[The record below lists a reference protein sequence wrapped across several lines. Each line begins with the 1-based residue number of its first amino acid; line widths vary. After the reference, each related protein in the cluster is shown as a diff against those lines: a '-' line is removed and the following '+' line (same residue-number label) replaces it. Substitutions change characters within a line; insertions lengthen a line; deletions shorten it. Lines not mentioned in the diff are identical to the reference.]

1 MTGSVGQ
8 GARTHADHPRP
19 SRVAV
24 LDDYQRVAIASADWA
39 SLGNHV
45 AVQSFSDHVHDQD
58 EIVERLAGYDV
69 VVAMRERTPFPRDL
83 LARLPDLR
91 LLVTTGMRNA
101 AIDMPAAAEM
111 GIRVCGTEL
120 VGSSTVELT
129 WALILAVTRDIP
141 GEDRRTR
148 AGQWQQHLP
157 TGLAGG
163 TLGVVGLGRLG
174 RQVTAIAKAFGMNVL
189 AWSRHLTADGA
200 ADHGAEYADF
210 DELFERSDIV
220 TVHVTLNESSRG
232 LVGARQLDL
241 LGPEGFLVNT
251 SRGPIVDQQAL
262 VDSLQAGTIAGAAL
276 DVFDVEPLPADHPL
290 CHTPRTVLSPHV
302 GFVSKRAYR
311 VAYGGAVEDVRA
323 WLEGAAIRVLS

>member
-1 MTGSVGQ
+1 MHT
-8 GARTHADHPRP
+8 DPRKP

-24 LDDYQRVAIASADWA
+24 LDDYQGVAMASADWA
-39 SLGNHV
+39 SLGNDV
-45 AVQSFSDHVHDQD
+45 AVQAFSDHLDDQD
-58 EIVERLAGYDV
+58 QIVERLAGYDV

-91 LLVTTGMRNA
+91 LLVTTGMKNA
-101 AIDMPAAAEM
+101 AIDVPAAA
-111 GIRVCGTEL
+111 GRGVTVCGTPL

-148 AGQWQQHLP
+148 AGQWQQNLP
-157 TGLAGG
+157 LDLAGS

-189 AWSRHLTADGA
+189 AWSRHLTADVA
-200 ADHGAEYADF
+200 ADHGAEYAGF
-210 DELFERSDIV
+210 DELFERSDVV

-232 LVGARQLDL
+232 LVGARQLRL

-251 SRGPIVDQQAL
+251 SRGPIVDEQAL
-262 VDSLQAGTIAGAAL
+262 VDALRAGMIAGAAL

-323 WLEGAAIRVLS
+323 WLEGAPIRVLS